1 MLFMIFVFDFFKTT
15 SKIAYME
22 KVDIYIEKG
31 ISLAIEY
38 GLNLALAIL
47 TLVVGMFIINSFV
60 RFLKKTMNKR
70 GVDPSLV
77 PFTSSLVGTLLKIML
92 LVSVASM
99 VGIETTSFIAVLG
112 AAGLA
117 VGLALQGSL
126 ANFAGGVL
134 ILLFKPFKVGD
145 VIETQG
151 FTGVVQSIQIF
162 NTIMNT
168 FDNKKII
175 IPNGAVSSGPI
186 TNYSAEEF
194 RRVDMEFGIG
204 YDDDIKKSKDILS
217 KLIAADNRILQE
229 PAKPFIALKELGE
242 SSVNFTVRVWA
253 KAEDY
258 WGIFFDMQENVK
270 LTFDKEGISI
280 PFPQRD
286 VHLHQ
291 VK

>member
-1 MLFMIFVFDFFKTT
+1 
-15 SKIAYME
+15 ME

-77 PFTSSLVGTLLKIML
+77 PFTSSLVGTLLKVML

>member
-77 PFTSSLVGTLLKIML
+77 PFTSSLVGTLLKVML